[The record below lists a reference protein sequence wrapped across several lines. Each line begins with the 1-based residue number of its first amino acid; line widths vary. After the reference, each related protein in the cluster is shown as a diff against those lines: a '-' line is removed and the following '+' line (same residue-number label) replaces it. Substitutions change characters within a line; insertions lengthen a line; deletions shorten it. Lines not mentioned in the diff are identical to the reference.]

1 MSGGFVVDVESEGAK
16 RVGVGRSYGLCHC
29 VIGDVFV
36 VAAGVDFCGG
46 GEDGFGKAIGF
57 PEAGRQ
63 LDAADRAGLLVVL
76 PAGAGEI
83 AAHDA
88 LYGEHLRSFDEHAA
102 TVELIEIGL
111 EFARELGG
119 VRGDEMVR
127 DGGLEEV
134 EPEEGEL
141 GEDLALVGYAA
152 AENMVE
158 GGDAVAGDEEELIA
172 GEGVDVADLAAGCE
186 GKIAE
191 IGLEK
196 GCGHHVD
203 GTTSWGWGKRGMV
216 FYRRGRSLSTVPA

>member
-1 MSGGFVVDVESEGAK
+1 MSGCFVVDVESEGEK
-16 RVGVGRSYGLCHC
+16 RVGVGWAYGLFHG
-29 VIGDVFV
+29 VVGDVFV
-36 VAAGVDFCGG
+36 VAAGIDFGGG

-57 PEAGRQ
+57 AEAGRQ

-76 PAGAGEI
+76 PSGAGEI

-111 EFARELGG
+111 EFAGKLRGI
-119 VRGDEMVR
+119 RGDEMVR
-127 DGGLEEV
+127 DGELEEV

-141 GEDLALVGYAA
+141 GEDLSLVGYSATQ
-152 AENMVE
+152 NMVE

-172 GEGVDVADLAAGCE
+172 GEAVDVADLAACCE

-196 GCGHHVD
+196 GCWHHVD
-203 GTTSWGWGKRGMV
+203 GTTS
-216 FYRRGRSLSTVPA
+216 